1 MIKPNF
7 TNHFFFS
14 DFPLPSHLLY
24 ILQFWFLEE
33 RNVGR
38 LELHSSLFC
47 RVQCNTV
54 LAKRLCQAGGE
65 EGEEEE
71 GRVWREEET

>member
-1 MIKPNF
+1 V
-7 TNHFFFS
+7 
-14 DFPLPSHLLY
+14 LC
-24 ILQFWFLEE
+24 ILEFWFLEE

-54 LAKRLCQAGGE
+54 LAKRLRQAEGE
-65 EGEEEE
+65 EEEEE
-71 GRVWREEET
+71 GRVWREEDTQNWDL